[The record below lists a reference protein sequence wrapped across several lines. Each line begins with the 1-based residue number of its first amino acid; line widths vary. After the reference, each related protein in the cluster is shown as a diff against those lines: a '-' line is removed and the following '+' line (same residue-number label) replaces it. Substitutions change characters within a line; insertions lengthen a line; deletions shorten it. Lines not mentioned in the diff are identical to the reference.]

1 MLVPRTSGNE
11 SSLLPTPVVA
21 DADGTRATRGGARSN
36 ELLLN
41 GIVRAAVQG
50 DLLPTPK
57 SHPSGPDYARI
68 NRPASGGD
76 DLVTAVA
83 RAATDNGVSWGQYAD
98 AITHWESLTRPAPP
112 PTVPGARGPKPRIN
126 PAFSEWMMGWPAGWV
141 TDVEGVK
148 RVNQLRI
155 IGNGVVPEQ
164 AAYALYL
171 LLGGYTG

>member
-1 MLVPRTSGNE
+1 MPHTGGNGL
-11 SSLLPTPVVA
+11 SLLPTPVVA

-41 GIVRAAVQG
+41 GIVRAAVEG
-50 DLLPTPK
+50 KLLPTPK

-68 NRPASGGD
+68 NRPASGSD
-76 DLVTAVA
+76 DLVTAVV
-83 RAATDNGVSWGQYAD
+83 RAETDNGLSWGQYAD
-98 AITHWESLTRPAPP
+98 AIKRWESLTRPPPP
-112 PTVPGARGPKPRIN
+112 PTVPGARGFAKPRIN

-155 IGNGVVPEQ
+155 IGNGVVSRQ
-164 AAYALYL
+164 AAYALRL
-171 LLGGYTG
+171 LLGGLA

>member
-1 MLVPRTSGNE
+1 
-11 SSLLPTPVVA
+11 
-21 DADGTRATRGGARSN
+21 
-36 ELLLN
+36 
-41 GIVRAAVQG
+41 
-50 DLLPTPK
+50 LPTPK

-83 RAATDNGVSWGQYAD
+83 RAATDNGVSWGKYAD
-98 AITHWESLTRPAPP
+98 AINHWESLTRPAPP

-148 RVNQLRI
+148 RVSQLRI

-164 AAYALYL
+164 AAYALQL
-171 LLGGYTG
+171 LLEGYTG